1 MPQALPCLSRTRQ
14 TGALSFAKQRAG
26 FEQSSTPPR
35 ETRVGDP
42 GSAAATN
49 YYVPFLLRGA
59 KAPLFHLF
67 FVLKHE
73 EQVLTPMDSGQL
85 FFAQSTRNATGLQS
99 SDLVEERPIRAAK
112 R

>member
-1 MPQALPCLSRTRQ
+1 MSIPHETNGCPVLCEAKGGIRAALH
-14 TGALSFAKQRAG
+14 
-26 FEQSSTPPR
+26 PPR